1 MRAGLIVGLAL
12 SLLVG
17 CQTSPQR
24 KALVETR
31 IQLGLAYLLRGDN
44 EAARRNLQRALA
56 LAPKDYRTQLA
67 MARYQQQMGEQ
78 SQAQQHYRRALKLA
92 PQNGYVL
99 NNYGAF
105 LCGLGQYDAAQ
116 RQFSRAIADSA
127 DGLRADTL
135 ENSGYCFLNAG
146 QQEKARYA
154 LADAVQTD
162 PAKGMPML
170 AEAERR
176 FGKGRCSDSRLLLDV
191 YQHNFPVSAESLW
204 LEIRFAAQA
213 NQPDDVQRYGA
224 QLARIFPQSIQHQ
237 HFLANEY

>member
-1 MRAGLIVGLAL
+1 MRTEVLAGVLLI
-12 SLLVG
+12 LLVG
-17 CQTSPQR
+17 CAASPPNNTQ
-24 KALVETR
+24 VETR
-31 IQLGLAYLLRGDN
+31 IQLGLAYLSKGHMD
-44 EAARRNLQRALA
+44 AARRNLQRALGQ
-56 LAPKDYRTQLA
+56 APDDYRVQLA
-67 MARYQQQMGEQ
+67 MARYQQQTGDLRMAE
-78 SQAQQHYRRALKLA
+78 QHYRRALTLA

-116 RQFSRAIADSA
+116 TQFSLARADPVNGLLADSV
-127 DGLRADTL
+127 

-146 QQEKARYA
+146 QQHKARAA

-162 PAKGMPML
+162 PAKGLPML

-176 FGKGRCSDSRLLLDV
+176 LGKGRRSESRLLLDV

-204 LEIRFAAQA
+204 LEIRFAAQEK
-213 NQPDDVQRYGA
+213 QPADVKHYGA
-224 QLARIFPQSIQHQ
+224 LLAQIFPQSIQHQ

>member
-1 MRAGLIVGLAL
+1 MRSEILAGVLLI
-12 SLLVG
+12 LLVG
-17 CQTSPQR
+17 CQASPPNITR
-24 KALVETR
+24 VETR
-31 IQLGLAYLLRGDN
+31 IQLGLAYLSKGNTD
-44 EAARRNLQRALA
+44 AARRNLRRALRQ
-56 LAPKDYRTQLA
+56 APDDYRVQLA
-67 MARYQQQMGEQ
+67 MARYQQQMGDI
-78 SQAQQHYRRALKLA
+78 SMAQQHYHRALTLA
-92 PQNGYVL
+92 PQNVYVL

-116 RQFSRAIADSA
+116 TQFSLARAVPVKGLYADSV
-127 DGLRADTL
+127 

-146 QQEKARYA
+146 QQDKARVA

-162 PAKGMPML
+162 PAKGLPML

-176 FGKGRCSDSRLLLDV
+176 LGKGRRSESRLLLDV

-213 NQPDDVQRYGA
+213 KRPDDVKRYGG
-224 QLARIFPQSIQHQ
+224 QLAQIFPQSIQYQ